1 MKKLVHYIL
10 IAIMLNWNVA
20 VFAETDH
27 GCEWKT
33 FEETDTYVMEN
44 CVKEDGSY
52 SARVRQK
59 PVEGL
64 NIIVVE
70 SPEKKKENPIK
81 KFKDKVEEAPK
92 ATAKVEKLEKIE
104 N

>member
-1 MKKLVHYIL
+1 MKKFIHYTL
-10 IAIMLNWNVA
+10 IGIMFNWNVA
-20 VFAETDH
+20 VFAEGDQ

-64 NIIVVE
+64 NIIAVSYTHLTLPTILRV
-70 SPEKKKENPIK
+70 
-81 KFKDKVEEAPK
+81 
-92 ATAKVEKLEKIE
+92 
-104 N
+104 